1 MEKKR
6 VRSAWDSTTSPP
18 ADNTGMGTGTDVS
31 DTHVGVHTHTHTHS
45 DSLVQ
50 IKPPKN
56 ARKGPRTHA
65 GAHKNTKRT
74 DTEKLSHTQ
83 KNALKH
89 AQAPTTVQEF
99 PQ

>member
-1 MEKKR
+1 MLDQPGTAQQAPLQITPGWELGQ
-6 VRSAWDSTTSPP
+6 TSQTRMSGYTR
-18 ADNTGMGTGTDVS
+18 AR
-31 DTHVGVHTHTHTHS
+31 THTHS